1 MEFIVPEVKIH
12 NVKHKLDILARRA
25 VKLGFKPLSYEVGEK
40 FFVRGRYDKYGNFTE
55 GALGKN
61 AQARVKINV
70 EGERPIIDGYRFLA
84 KLELSDDGNLIV
96 GFAGAEDVDH
106 CFRNTDKRRCDHCN
120 VKHARKYAF
129 VIENIETGEQIQV
142 GKSCLSDFF
151 GRPVEQVVAYASV
164 IERIEEIFEDD
175 DDGFSVGGGGLVYHD
190 GLDILEASAFAIRN
204 WGFVRAGDGGLE
216 DGYGGI
222 KQSTADAVRALV
234 GKDHG
239 TLSKNLTDAD
249 RDVARKALEWI
260 RGDDVDTSSNYI
272 YSLRLILSGENPWVE
287 DNKVNLVVSLVQS
300 YLRHSVKKVQREAST
315 SDYYGVVGKR
325 YKGIA
330 ATVNRVIDC
339 GENAYGPV
347 VLIGF
352 LGTDGNEF
360 SWFTNSTRNLVVGD
374 SVSLTGTV
382 KKHNEYRGVK
392 QTILTRCKVV
402 DA

>member
-12 NVKHKLDILARRA
+12 NVQHKLDILARRA
-25 VKLGFKPLSYEVGEK
+25 VKLGFTALSYEVGEK
-40 FFVRGRYDKYGNFTE
+40 FFVRGEYDKYGNFTE
-55 GALGKN
+55 NSLGKN
-61 AQARVKINV
+61 AQARMKINV
-70 EGERPIIDGYRFLA
+70 QGERPIIDGYRFLA
-84 KLELSDDGNLIV
+84 KLELSDEGNLIV

-106 CFRNTDKRRCDHCN
+106 RFRNSDKRLCNHCH
-120 VKHARKYAF
+120 VRHARKYAF
-129 VIENIETGEQIQV
+129 VIQNIETGEQIQV

-151 GRPVEQVVAYASV
+151 GRPVEQVIAYASV
-164 IERIEEIFEDD
+164 IERIKEIFE
-175 DDGFSVGGGGLVYHD
+175 DDGFSVGGGGPVYYD

-204 WGFVRAGDGGLE
+204 WGFVRAADGGLE

-222 KQSTADAVRALV
+222 RQSTGDAVRLLV
-234 GKDHG
+234 GKDRDAY
-239 TLSKNLTDAD
+239 SEKLTDGD

-260 RGDDVDTSSNYI
+260 QGDDVDTSSNYI
-272 YSLRLILSGENPWVE
+272 YSLRLILSGEKPWVA
-287 DNKVNLVVSLVQS
+287 DSKVNLVVSLVQS

-352 LGTDGNEF
+352 LDTDGNEF